1 MQILKLKSSPKM
13 NSPKKTKKV
22 TSGSHLIAFIS
33 LSLGFSGL
41 LFGASAWN
49 VWSTYQAFDKAI
61 SNQFKLQNLSNQI
74 IYYDEVLTMSARMY
88 AGTGDSKWESR
99 YNQFVSQLEI
109 TIKQIIEQTPNTYNA
124 NAKKTDEANLKLV
137 DLETKSF
144 DLVRQGKAQ
153 EAMQILSGTEYES
166 LKQIYADGILTTR
179 NAILMETE
187 NSLDRYRQFLFQS
200 LLLTGLSFPILLVTA
215 TIIIFRVKGFV
226 KERSLAQLSLQ
237 QLNQQLESRVE
248 QRTQDLKSA
257 NSEITYLNERL
268 QEENLRMS
276 SELDVTRRL
285 QQMMLPLDE
294 ELETIKELDI
304 SGFMEPSNEVGG
316 DYYDVLHHYGRVK
329 IGIGDVTGHGLE
341 SGVLMIMAQTAVL
354 TMSVL
359 QEKDPIR
366 VLKALNTVL
375 YENVTRMNSDK
386 NMTLLLIDYFK
397 GQLSLVGQHEEVI
410 VVRADGTVERIDTN
424 DLGFPL
430 GLEADISSFIMQAE
444 INLNPEDI
452 VVLYT
457 DGITEAENPN
467 RQFYGLE
474 RLCQLVQNHR
484 QESAQLICEAII
496 QNLKNFIGLS
506 RVYDDI
512 TLLVIKQLQY

>member
-1 MQILKLKSSPKM
+1 M
-13 NSPKKTKKV
+13 NSPIKPKV
-22 TSGSHLIAFIS
+22 ASGSHLITFIS

-49 VWSTYQAFDKAI
+49 VLSTYQAFDKAI
-61 SNQFKLQNLSNQI
+61 ANQFKLQNLSSQI
-74 IYYDEVLTMSARMY
+74 IYFDEVLTMSARMY
-88 AGTGDSKWESR
+88 AGTGDPKWESR
-99 YNQFVSQLEI
+99 YNQVVPQLEI

-137 DLETKSF
+137 DLEAKSF
-144 DLVRQGKAQ
+144 ALVRQGKAS

-179 NAILMETE
+179 NAISLETE

-200 LLLTGLSFPILLVTA
+200 LLFAGLSFPILLVTA
-215 TIIIFRVKGFV
+215 TIIILRVKGFV
-226 KERSLAQLSLQ
+226 RERSQAQLSLQ
-237 QLNQQLESRVE
+237 ELNQQLESRVE
-248 QRTQDLKSA
+248 KRTQDLKSA

-268 QEENLRMS
+268 QEDNLRMS

-285 QQMMLPLDE
+285 QRMMLPLDE

-304 SGFMEPSNEVGG
+304 AGFMEPSNEVGG
-316 DYYDVLHHYGRVK
+316 DYYDVLHHNGRVK

-366 VLKALNTVL
+366 VLGALNTVL

-386 NMTLLLIDYFK
+386 NMTLLLLDYFQ

-430 GLEADISSFIMQAE
+430 GLEADISSFIMQAQ

-467 RQFYGLE
+467 RQFYGLD

-484 QESAQLICEAII
+484 QESAQFICEVII